1 MEQQRLPIQELV
13 EKAREWL
20 ANAQYAQSTCRY
32 FKSVTNQ
39 LLQYAQQQN
48 IQYFDTDVGTGFL
61 KEHYGILLEYPLSE
75 KALPPIRCMQKLAE
89 IQMTGTVMT
98 RGRKRR
104 FYQFPACFKEIAES
118 FIQERQRIG
127 IIATSI
133 QVSQLYLERYFN
145 YLTGQNIDRITDIS
159 VADIHGFTKSLLGF
173 SKQTRAAMLRTVR
186 FFMKHCYEHHYHPYD
201 LSEQVPRIHYDKSST
216 IPSSYSKQEVER
228 ILASVDRGSPL
239 GKRDYAILLLL
250 MRLGIRSGDI
260 QNLKFE
266 NLDWENEKIRFVQ
279 HKTKNPVS
287 LPLLEDVGQ
296 AIIDYLKYGR
306 PVCDA
311 SNVFVR
317 HQPPICA
324 FSPRNMYAL
333 VHRYMLKS
341 GINIEKRKS
350 GPHALRHSLASRLL
364 ENKMPLPIISEI
376 LGHADSNTTMIY
388 LKIDIEQLR
397 QCALEVVR

>member
-1 MEQQRLPIQELV
+1 MEQQRLPVQELV
-13 EKAREWL
+13 EKAREWP
-20 ANAQYAQSTCRY
+20 ANAQYAQSICRY
-32 FKSVTNQ
+32 FKSITNQ
-39 LLQYAQQQN
+39 LLQYAQQHN
-48 IQYFDTDVGTGFL
+48 MQYFDTDVGTGLL
-61 KEHYGILLEYPLSE
+61 KEHYGILLEYPLNKKVSS
-75 KALPPIRCMQKLAE
+75 PIRCIQKLAE

-104 FYQFPACFKEIAES
+104 FYQFPVCFKEIAES

-145 YLTGQNIDRITDIS
+145 YLTGQNIDRITVIS

-186 FFMKHCYEHHYHPYD
+186 FFMKHCYEHHYHPHD
-201 LSEQVPRIHYDKSST
+201 LSEQVPRIHYDKYST
-216 IPSSYSKQEVER
+216 IPSSYSKQEVEH
-228 ILASVDRGSPL
+228 ILSSVDRGNPL

-266 NLDWENEKIRFVQ
+266 NLDWENEKIHFVQ

-306 PVCDA
+306 LAV
-311 SNVFVR
+311 
-317 HQPPICA
+317 
-324 FSPRNMYAL
+324 
-333 VHRYMLKS
+333 ML
-341 GINIEKRKS
+341 
-350 GPHALRHSLASRLL
+350 PMSL
-364 ENKMPLPIISEI
+364 
-376 LGHADSNTTMIY
+376 
-388 LKIDIEQLR
+388 
-397 QCALEVVR
+397 